1 MHRFPTLAAM
11 ARDYLAISATSVPS
25 ENVFSS
31 GGRMIS
37 DRRHRLIKN
46 TIKKA
51 VLLRSWIS
59 NDAYVNEDIEDP
71 IADTDTLLL

>member
-1 MHRFPTLAAM
+1 
-11 ARDYLAISATSVPS
+11 
-25 ENVFSS
+25 
-31 GGRMIS
+31 MIS